1 MYVTLR
7 QSFNQCSQVMDQYL
21 LHIRATVLAQSQQLL

>member
-7 QSFNQCSQVMDQYL
+7 QSFNQSSQVMDQYL
-21 LHIRATVLAQSQQLL
+21 LHACAAVLAQQ

>member
-7 QSFNQCSQVMDQYL
+7 QSFNQSSQVMINICFMLVLQY
-21 LHIRATVLAQSQQLL
+21 